1 MERTK
6 KEKKDFINEII
17 DSLNLIFVI
26 HSMIILNTIILQTIN
41 ERLSIILKD
50 KFIKI
55 IKSLTKYSLIV

>member
-26 HSMIILNTIILQTIN
+26 HSMIILNTIIL
-41 ERLSIILKD
+41 
-50 KFIKI
+50 
-55 IKSLTKYSLIV
+55 